1 MNKLMSYKKSRHGI
15 QKSNIAIF
23 WQNTYYTSLREP
35 TYHSRV
41 KWLAITRNHNEDPEA
56 SKKLNNVP
64 NFFTKLGKVS
74 HFYVD
79 C

>member
-1 MNKLMSYKKSRHGI
+1 MKSRHGI
-15 QKSNIAIF
+15 QKSNTTILA
-23 WQNTYYTSLREP
+23 NTYYTSVREP

-64 NFFTKLGKVS
+64 NFFTKLGK
-74 HFYVD
+74 
-79 C
+79 